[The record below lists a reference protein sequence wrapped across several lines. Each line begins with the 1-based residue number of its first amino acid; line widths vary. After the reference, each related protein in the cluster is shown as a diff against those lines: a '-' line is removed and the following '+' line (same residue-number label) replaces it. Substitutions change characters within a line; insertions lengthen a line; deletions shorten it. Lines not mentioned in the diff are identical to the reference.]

1 MRALFLAAALALT
14 LPVAACSKDKKEEA
28 TADKDGK
35 DGKASGKKK
44 SGGYSRGEVLSHVP
58 KSCKTARVYVDIA
71 GLLRTD
77 AVLASADVL
86 QEKLTDLAKSG
97 SSGDKKAQ
105 KALKA
110 LKKAGIDPT
119 HDVKEVAICAGA
131 GPKDIVVALG
141 GDFAGK
147 DPLEAIAKAGEAAG
161 EDEAKIK
168 EADGVKYLKAGKAF
182 IGLVSTNVIVFT
194 EDKDSLSDL
203 AKDNDQSS
211 AWGAGKNK
219 LLAFKG
225 KDKKA
230 GEFEGSLEERGEDIV
245 AKLVLDVKGLD
256 EKGSS
261 SAVKKQLEATAEQLG
276 KKLKGPFKKLGD
288 AVAETKFQVDGDTV
302 TVTLSVP
309 SSDLADVIKKLAAM
323 DEKDL
328 KETVDL

>member
-14 LPVAACSKDKKEEA
+14 LPVAACSKDKKEDA

-35 DGKASGKKK
+35 DGKSSGKKK

-58 KSCKTARVYVDIA
+58 KACKTARVYVDVA
-71 GLLRTD
+71 GLLRAD

-86 QEKLTDLAKSG
+86 QEKLSSMGK
-97 SSGDKKAQ
+97 SSGDKKA
-105 KALKA
+105 KKGLEA
-110 LKKAGIDPT
+110 LKKAGLDPT
-119 HDVKEVAICAGA
+119 HDIKEIAICAGA
-131 GPKDIVVALG
+131 DKNDMTVAIG

-147 DPLEAIAKAGEAAG
+147 DPLDAIAKASEAAG
-161 EDEAKIK
+161 EDEPKIK

-182 IGLVSTNVIVFT
+182 LGLVAPNVLVFT
-194 EDKDSLSDL
+194 ADKDVFADL

-211 AWGAGKNK
+211 AWGAGKAK
-219 LLAFKG
+219 LIAFKG

-230 GEFEGSLEERGEDIV
+230 GEFEGSLEEKGEDLV
-245 AKLVLDVKGLD
+245 AKLVLDVKGLE

-288 AVAETKFQVDGDTV
+288 AVADTKFEVDGDTV
-302 TVTLSVP
+302 TVKISVP
-309 SSDLADVIKKLAAM
+309 SADLADVIKKLAAM
-323 DEKDL
+323 EEKDL